1 MIKKV
6 ILSPSNIEYVFEL
19 AKKISDPRAK
29 KGNFSKALRKIIE
42 EHKNGNYN
50 KGRRKTKN

>member
-1 MIKKV
+1 MKKKV
-6 ILSPSNIEYVFEL
+6 ILSQSDIDYVYEL

-42 EHKNGNYN
+42 EHKNE
-50 KGRRKTKN
+50 RIV

>member
-1 MIKKV
+1 MKKKV
-6 ILSPSNIEYVFEL
+6 ILSQANIDYVYEL

-42 EHKNGNYN
+42 EHKWKKLN
-50 KGRRKTKN
+50 